1 MQDPLIPVAVV
12 GIAVDDPAQASRVKR
27 VVGIA
32 AFMMLW
38 TVVSQAYMFSLVH
51 SLGGL
56 LSGLAFGGCV
66 PACGYFGAKQR
77 SKPLVGLFTC
87 CNCCAMLSLGSYI
100 VLTVIALAVF
110 NADVNINGE
119 HQSLKHLINTAL
131 PEMQACCK
139 QLDACDFEAAGCGAA
154 AAVCHIAA
162 LDAEMLPST
171 DPSTD
176 PACLHQNVTS
186 AAAFST
192 DNAFLGELDGSS
204 AGTPGVFCV
213 DGNTCKGIDSV
224 DPSFKFSNG
233 ERLASSQ
240 QTVST

>member
-100 VLTVIALAVF
+100 VLTFIALAVF
-110 NADVNINGE
+110 NADVSINGE
-119 HQSLKHLINTAL
+119 HKSLKQLINTAL
-131 PEMQACCK
+131 PEMPCSMHLALAQNSIK
-139 QLDACDFEAAGCGAA
+139 KGQ
-154 AAVCHIAA
+154 IAINRFS
-162 LDAEMLPST
+162 PGST
-171 DPSTD
+171 P
-176 PACLHQNVTS
+176 PCLIS
-186 AAAFST
+186 
-192 DNAFLGELDGSS
+192 
-204 AGTPGVFCV
+204 
-213 DGNTCKGIDSV
+213 
-224 DPSFKFSNG
+224 
-233 ERLASSQ
+233 R
-240 QTVST
+240 